1 VSINGDRPATSAN
14 LTDSGHWA
22 EVPAEV
28 PDSPALGSAL
38 AMRQEDSSMRDAES
52 RRAAVR

>member
-1 VSINGDRPATSAN
+1 MSINGDRPATSAN